1 MEEFVKGDIVV
12 FSYPFS
18 DFSSQ
23 KRRPALV
30 IASPEG
36 NDLIVCQITS
46 ITHFDLYS
54 IDLTEKD
61 FISGSLNLKSH
72 IRPNKIISADK
83 KIILYRAGKISQ
95 KKLSE
100 VVNSIIDLIKE

>member
-1 MEEFVKGDIVV
+1 MEEFIKGDVVV

-30 IASPEG
+30 IASPKG

-46 ITHFDLYS
+46 LNHYDSYS
-54 IDLTEKD
+54 IDLSEED
-61 FISGSLNLKSH
+61 FISGSLNLKSF
-72 IRPNKIISADK
+72 IRPNKIISVDK
-83 KIILYRAGKISQ
+83 NIILYCTGKVNQ
-95 KKLSE
+95 NKLSN
-100 VVNSIIDLIKE
+100 VVNSIIELIKN

>member
-1 MEEFVKGDIVV
+1 MEEFIKGDVVV

-30 IASPEG
+30 IASPKG

-46 ITHFDLYS
+46 LNHYDSYS
-54 IDLTEKD
+54 IDLSEED
-61 FISGSLNLKSH
+61 FISGSLNLKSF
-72 IRPNKIISADK
+72 IRPNKIISVDK
-83 KIILYRAGKISQ
+83 NIILYCAGKVNQ
-95 KKLSE
+95 NKLSN
-100 VVNSIIDLIKE
+100 VVNSIIELIKN